1 MLPKASSN
9 DALQWNSLFAGSSTR
24 ATDHRCEHVNNRPG
38 EVALSRDLRLIDVTM
53 IGIGGMIGAGI
64 FVLTG
69 IAAGQAGPALVLAFL
84 LNGIITSLTA
94 MAYAELGSAIP
105 EAGGAF
111 LWVKEGLGGV
121 QGFLA
126 GWMSWFAQAVAGTL
140 YAMGFGRF
148 ATEIWVL
155 AGLPHFGLSER
166 MMGLIFM
173 TLVALLFIFINSRG
187 ASETGKVGNI
197 VTGGKILILGVFVIS
212 GIVAMFRIPNWPS
225 NFTQEFLPNGLGGI
239 VIAMGLTFIAFEG
252 YDLIAQSGEEIMD
265 PKKNIPRAIFIS
277 IGVAVLIYVLVALV
291 TLGAVKAP
299 DGLPVYQYLGIKKEI
314 AVVEAA
320 GQFLPYGNIIL
331 LISGLASTMS
341 ALNATTYSS
350 SRVSF
355 AMGRERNLP
364 VMFSKIHP
372 TRRTPYVAIVITGV
386 IMILMGW
393 LLPIEDVGAGSSL
406 MFLLLF
412 LQVNVAVMVLRQR
425 RPDLDRGFRMP
436 LFPAIPV
443 LAIVCQ
449 GTLAIYL
456 FVFSPSAWFV
466 AMGWLVAGLL
476 LYYTIFSKLE
486 ELERPSEILLE
497 EVLVSRKYSVLV
509 PIINV
514 EQARILGRI
523 GSVIAGDHDGEVL
536 ALYVVHVPPQ
546 LTLSDGRLFLRDGRP
561 PLEAVIEQA
570 KQRDVPVHTMIRLG
584 RDVAEAITR
593 TAMENASNLIVL
605 GWPGYTKTRGRLF
618 GSVIDPLIDNPT
630 TDIALV
636 RYRKFRPLK
645 SILVPVAG
653 GRNSRLITNL
663 AISMARH
670 AEDGPAQVT
679 LMNIVPPGA
688 RESVRVQGMQ
698 YIDQALG
705 SKTYEHIKKI
715 VVEHTDV
722 VECVL
727 QHAEG
732 HDLIIAGA
740 TDEPLF
746 RNLLVGNVAERI
758 ARGAKVTTIMVKR
771 RSGPIKSM
779 LRQTVL
785 APSTKS
791 LPGESTA
798 PKN

>member
-1 MLPKASSN
+1 M
-9 DALQWNSLFAGSSTR
+9 
-24 ATDHRCEHVNNRPG
+24 NNRTN

-69 IAAGQAGPALVLAFL
+69 IAAGEAGPALVLAFI
-84 LNGIITSLTA
+84 LNGIVTSLTA

-111 LWVKEGLGGV
+111 LWVKRGLGGV

-126 GWMSWFAQAVAGTL
+126 GWMSWFAQTVAGTL
-140 YAMGFGRF
+140 YALGFGRF

-155 AGLPHFGLSER
+155 AGLPTLGLSHHT
-166 MMGLIFM
+166 MTLIFM
-173 TLVALLFIFINSRG
+173 TLVALFFIYINSKG

-197 VTGGKILILGVFVIS
+197 VTGGKIFILAVFVVG
-212 GIVAMFRIPNWPS
+212 GIVAMFRIPEWPTR
-225 NFTQEFLPNGLGGI
+225 FTEEFLPNGLGGV

-252 YDLIAQSGEEIMD
+252 YDLIAQSGEEVID

-277 IGVAVLIYVLVALV
+277 IAVAVAIYVLVALV
-291 TLGAVKAP
+291 TLGAVEAP
-299 DGLPVYQYLGIKKEI
+299 NGMPVYQYLGIKKEI

-320 GQFLPYGNIIL
+320 GQFLPFGNIIL

-364 VMFSKIHP
+364 TIFSKIHP
-372 TRRTPYVAIVITGV
+372 TRHTPYVAIAITGA
-386 IMILMGW
+386 IMIVMGW

-412 LQVNVAVMVLRQR
+412 IQVNLAVMVLRQR
-425 RPDLDRGFRMP
+425 RPDLDRGFSIP
-436 LFPAIPV
+436 GFPVIPV
-443 LAIVCQ
+443 IAIIFQTILA
-449 GTLAIYL
+449 LYL
-456 FVFSPSAWFV
+456 FVYSPSAWFI
-466 AMGWLVAGLL
+466 AIGWVIAGLL
-476 LYYTIFSKLE
+476 LYYTVFSKME
-486 ELERPSEILLE
+486 ALERPSEILLE

-509 PIINV
+509 PIV
-514 EQARILGRI
+514 KPDQARILGRI
-523 GSVIAGDHDGEVL
+523 GSVFACDHGGEVM
-536 ALYVVHVPPQ
+536 ALYVVRVPPQ
-546 LTLSDGRLFLRDGRP
+546 LTLGDGRLFLKEGRP

-584 RDVAEAITR
+584 RDVAEAITQ
-593 TAMENASNLIVL
+593 TAMENASDLIVL
-605 GWPGYTKTRGRLF
+605 GWPGYTNTSGRLF
-618 GSVIDPLIDNPT
+618 GSVIDPIIDNPV

-636 RYRKFRPLK
+636 RYRKYRPLK
-645 SILVPVAG
+645 CVLVPVAG
-653 GRNSRLITNL
+653 GRNSRLITNM
-663 AISMARH
+663 AISMARQ
-670 AEDGPAQVT
+670 AEDGPARVT
-679 LMNIVPPGA
+679 LLHIVPPGSSEAA
-688 RESVRVQGMQ
+688 RVRGYQ
-698 YIDQALG
+698 YIDQSLAG
-705 SKTYEHIKKI
+705 NPYEHVDKL
-715 VVEHTDV
+715 VVEHGDI

-727 QHAEG
+727 QTAEDY
-732 HDLIIAGA
+732 DLILVGA

-746 RNLLVGNVAERI
+746 RNLLVGNAAERI
-758 ARGAKVTTIMVKR
+758 ARHAKVTTIMVKR
-771 RSGPIKSM
+771 RSGPIKSL

-791 LPGESTA
+791 LSKSEADQRESQDT
-798 PKN
+798 KRMS